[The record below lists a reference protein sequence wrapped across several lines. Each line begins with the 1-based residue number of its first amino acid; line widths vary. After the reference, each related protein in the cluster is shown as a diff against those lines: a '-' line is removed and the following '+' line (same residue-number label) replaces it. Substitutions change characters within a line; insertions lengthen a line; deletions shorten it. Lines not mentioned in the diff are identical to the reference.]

1 MMALDRRLIQNF
13 EWRVVLTAFLL
24 AGLGILSIYTA
35 TTTASF
41 PLKQHLYLRQATWF
55 VVGATLL
62 IVAMTLNYRT
72 AGRFAYLFYGLAI
85 FSLLLV
91 PFFGRVGLGAQ
102 RWVKL
107 GFIAFQP
114 SEVAKIALVLCLARY
129 FEDRKERVTSLRTM
143 GGAALLTLVP
153 ALLVVRQPDLGT
165 ALILLAA
172 GISLMLLVGLRLRVA
187 VPVGVG
193 LLALAPVTWTFLKVY
208 QKRRLL
214 VFLNPNLDPLGAGY
228 HVAQSKIAVG
238 SGELWGKGFM
248 AATQSQLNFL
258 PENHTDFIF
267 AVLAE
272 QWGFVGSVAVL
283 GLFYFLITRGLEIS
297 MEAKD
302 LFGSLMALGIGI
314 TITIGLQVLL
324 NIGMVLGIMP
334 VVGIPLPLLS
344 YGGSSMVMTL
354 TAIGLL
360 VNVRMRRFMY

>member
-1 MMALDRRLIQNF
+1 MPLDRRLIQNF
-13 EWRVVLTAFLL
+13 EWRIILTAFLL

-35 TTTASF
+35 TANASL

-55 VVGATLL
+55 VVGAMLL
-62 IVAMTLNYRT
+62 LAVVTINYRT
-72 AGRFAYLFYGLAI
+72 TGRFAYVLYGLAI

-102 RWVKL
+102 RWIKL
-107 GFIAFQP
+107 GFLAFQP
-114 SEVAKIALVLCLARY
+114 SEVAKVALVLCLARY
-129 FEDRKERVTSLRTM
+129 FEDRKERVTAPRTM

-165 ALILLAA
+165 ALILLAV
-172 GISLMLLVGLRLRVA
+172 GLSLMLLVGVRLRVL

-193 LLALAPVTWTFLKVY
+193 LLALAPIVWTFLKAY

-238 SGELWGKGFM
+238 SGELLGKGFM
-248 AATQSQLNFL
+248 AASQSQLNFL

-272 QWGFVGSVAVL
+272 QWGFVGSLAVL
-283 GLFYFLITRGLEIS
+283 ALFYFLIIRGLEIS

-302 LFGSLMALGIGI
+302 LFGSLMAFGI
-314 TITIGLQVLL
+314 TTMVGLQALV
-324 NIGMVLGIMP
+324 NIGMVLGVMP

>member
-1 MMALDRRLIQNF
+1 MPLDRRLIQNF
-13 EWRVVLTAFLL
+13 EWRLVLTAFLL

-35 TTTASF
+35 TATSPL

-55 VVGATLL
+55 AVGAVFLL
-62 IVAMTLNYRT
+62 LAMTINYRT
-72 AGRFAYLFYGLAI
+72 AGRFAYLLYGLAI
-85 FSLLLV
+85 LSLLLV

-102 RWVKL
+102 RWIKL
-107 GFIAFQP
+107 GLVAFQP
-114 SEVAKIALVLCLARY
+114 SEVAKLALVFCLARY
-129 FEDRKERVTSLRTM
+129 FEDRKERLTALRTM
-143 GGAALLTLVP
+143 GGAALLTLLP

-165 ALILLAA
+165 ALILLSA
-172 GISLMLLVGLRLRVA
+172 GIGLMLLVGLRLRVA

-193 LLALAPVTWTFLKVY
+193 LLALAPIVWTFLKAY

-228 HVAQSKIAVG
+228 HLAQSKIAVG
-238 SGELWGKGFM
+238 SGELWGRGFM

-272 QWGFVGSVAVL
+272 QWGFVGSVATL
-283 GLFYFLITRGLEIS
+283 GLFCLLISRGLKVS

-302 LFGSLMALGIGI
+302 LLGSLMAFGF
-314 TITIGLQVLL
+314 TATIGLQALV

-354 TAIGLL
+354 TGIGLL
-360 VNVRMRRFMY
+360 VNIRMRRFLY

>member
-1 MMALDRRLIQNF
+1 MPLDRRLIQNF
-13 EWRVVLTAFLL
+13 EWRIVLTAFLL

-35 TTTASF
+35 TATATL
-41 PLKQHLYLRQATWF
+41 PLKPHLYLRQATWF
-55 VVGATLL
+55 AVGVVFLF
-62 IVAMTLNYRT
+62 VAVTINYRT
-72 AGRFAYLFYGLAI
+72 AGRFAYLLYGLAI
-85 FSLLLV
+85 LSLLLV

-102 RWVKL
+102 RWIKV
-107 GFIAFQP
+107 GFVAFQP
-114 SEVAKIALVLCLARY
+114 SEVAKLALVLCLARY
-129 FEDRKERVTSLRTM
+129 FEDRKERLTAMRTM
-143 GGAALLTLVP
+143 GGAALLTLLP

-172 GISLMLLVGLRLRVA
+172 GIALMLLVGLRLRVA

-193 LLALAPVTWTFLKVY
+193 LLALAPIVWTFLKAY

-238 SGELWGKGFM
+238 SGELWGRGFM

-272 QWGFVGSVAVL
+272 QWGFVGSVAAL
-283 GLFYFLITRGLEIS
+283 GLFCLLITRGLKVS

-302 LFGSLMALGIGI
+302 LLGSLMAFGI
-314 TITIGLQVLL
+314 TATIGLQALV

-354 TAIGLL
+354 AAIGLL
-360 VNVRMRRFMY
+360 VNIRMRRFLY

>member
-1 MMALDRRLIQNF
+1 MALDRRLIQNF
-13 EWRVVLTAFLL
+13 EWRVILTAFLL

-35 TTTASF
+35 TATSNL

-55 VVGATLL
+55 VGGATLL
-62 IVAMTLNYRT
+62 LVAVTLNYRM
-72 AGRFAYLFYGLAI
+72 AGRFAYLLYGLAI
-85 FSLLLV
+85 LSLLLV

-102 RWVKL
+102 RWIKL

-129 FEDRKERVTSLRTM
+129 FEDRKERVTAPRTM
-143 GGAALLTLVP
+143 GGAALLTLAP

-165 ALILLAA
+165 ALILLAV
-172 GISLMLLVGLRLRVA
+172 GVSLMLLVGLRLRVA

-193 LLALAPVTWTFLKVY
+193 LLALAPVTWTFLKAY
-208 QKRRLL
+208 QKRRFL

-302 LFGSLMALGIGI
+302 LFGSLMALGI
-314 TITIGLQVLL
+314 TITIGLQALL
-324 NIGMVLGIMP
+324 NIGMVLGVMP

>member
-1 MMALDRRLIQNF
+1 MPLDRRLIQNF
-13 EWRVVLTAFLL
+13 EWRLVLAAFLL

-35 TTTASF
+35 TATSSL
-41 PLKQHLYLRQATWF
+41 PLKQHLYLRQATWV
-55 VVGATLL
+55 VVGTMFLL
-62 IVAMTLNYRT
+62 AAVTVNYRT
-72 AGRFAYLFYGLAI
+72 AGRFAYLLYGLAI

-102 RWVKL
+102 RWIKL
-107 GFIAFQP
+107 GIIAFQP
-114 SEVAKIALVLCLARY
+114 SEVAKVALVLCLARY
-129 FEDRKERVTSLRTM
+129 FEDRKERVSAPRTM
-143 GGAALLTLVP
+143 GGAALLTVLP

-165 ALILLAA
+165 SLVLLAV
-172 GISLMLLVGLRLRVA
+172 GVSLMLLVGLRLRVA
-187 VPVGVG
+187 AAVGVG
-193 LLALAPVTWTFLKVY
+193 LLALAPLVWTFLKAY

-248 AATQSQLNFL
+248 AASQSQLNFL

-272 QWGFVGSVAVL
+272 QWGFVGSIAVL
-283 GLFYFLITRGLEIS
+283 ALFYFLITRGLEIS

-302 LFGSLMALGIGI
+302 LFGSLLAFGI
-314 TITIGLQVLL
+314 TATIGLQALL
-324 NIGMVLGIMP
+324 NIGMVLGILP
-334 VVGIPLPLLS
+334 VVGIPLPLFS

-360 VNVRMRRFMY
+360 VNIRMRRFMY

>member
-1 MMALDRRLIQNF
+1 MPLDRRLLQNF
-13 EWRVVLTAFLL
+13 EWRLILTAFLL

-35 TTTASF
+35 TATASL

-62 IVAMTLNYRT
+62 VVAVTINYRT
-72 AGRFAYLFYGLAI
+72 TGRFAYLFYGLAI

-91 PFFGRVGLGAQ
+91 PLFGRVGLGAQ
-102 RWVKL
+102 RWIKL
-107 GFIAFQP
+107 GFLAFQP
-114 SEVAKIALVLCLARY
+114 SEVAKVALVLCLARY
-129 FEDRKERVTSLRTM
+129 FEDRKERVTAPRTM
-143 GGAALLTLVP
+143 VGAALLTLVP

-165 ALILLAA
+165 ALLLLAV
-172 GISLMLLVGLRLRVA
+172 GVSLMLLVGVRLRVL

-193 LLALAPVTWTFLKVY
+193 LLALAPIVWTFLKAY

-238 SGELWGKGFM
+238 SGELLGKGFM
-248 AATQSQLNFL
+248 AASQSQLNFL

-272 QWGFVGSVAVL
+272 QWGFLGSLAVL
-283 GLFYFLITRGLEIS
+283 ALFYFLIIRGLEIS

-302 LFGSLMALGIGI
+302 LFGSLMAFGI
-314 TITIGLQVLL
+314 TTMIGLQALL
-324 NIGMVLGIMP
+324 NIGMVLGVMP

>member
-1 MMALDRRLIQNF
+1 MPLDRRLIQNF
-13 EWRVVLTAFLL
+13 EWRIILAAFLL

-35 TTTASF
+35 TATASLS
-41 PLKQHLYLRQATWF
+41 LKQHLYLRQATWF
-55 VVGATLL
+55 VVGAMLL
-62 IVAMTLNYRT
+62 LAVVTINYRT
-72 AGRFAYLFYGLAI
+72 TGRFAYLFYGLAI

-102 RWVKL
+102 RWIKL
-107 GFIAFQP
+107 GFLAFQP
-114 SEVAKIALVLCLARY
+114 SEVAKVALVLCLARY
-129 FEDRKERVTSLRTM
+129 FEDRKERVTAPRTM

-165 ALILLAA
+165 ALILLAV
-172 GISLMLLVGLRLRVA
+172 GVSLMLLVGVRLRVL

-193 LLALAPVTWTFLKVY
+193 LLALAPIVWTFLKAY

-238 SGELWGKGFM
+238 SGELLGKGFM
-248 AATQSQLNFL
+248 AASQSQLNFL

-272 QWGFVGSVAVL
+272 QWGFLGSLAVL
-283 GLFYFLITRGLEIS
+283 VLFYFLIIRGLEIS

-302 LFGSLMALGIGI
+302 LFGSLMAFGI
-314 TITIGLQVLL
+314 TTMIGLQALL
-324 NIGMVLGIMP
+324 NIGMVLGVMP
-334 VVGIPLPLLS
+334 VVGIPLPLVS

>member
-1 MMALDRRLIQNF
+1 MALDRRLIQNF
-13 EWRVVLTAFLL
+13 DWRVILSAFLL
-24 AGLGILSIYTA
+24 VGVGILSIYAATA
-35 TTTASF
+35 TSMYPA
-41 PLKQHLYLRQATWF
+41 KQSLALRQTTWF
-55 VVGATLL
+55 LVGTAFLL
-62 IVAMTLNYRT
+62 VAVTVAYRT
-72 AGRFAYLFYGLAI
+72 AGRFAYLLYGLAI
-85 FSLLLV
+85 LSLLLV

-102 RWVKL
+102 RWLKF

-129 FEDRKERVTSLRTM
+129 FEDRKERVSTGRTM
-143 GGAALLTLVP
+143 RGAALLTMVP

-165 ALILLAA
+165 ALVLLAL
-172 GISLMLLVGLRLRVA
+172 GISMMLLVGLRLRV
-187 VPVGVG
+187 VIPVGVA
-193 LLALAPVTWTFLKVY
+193 LVALAPIVWTFLKAY
-208 QKRRLL
+208 QKRRVL
-214 VFLNPNLDPLGAGY
+214 VFLNPSMDPLGAGY

-248 AATQSQLNFL
+248 AASQSQLNFL
-258 PENHTDFIF
+258 PENHTDFVF

-283 GLFYFLITRGLEIS
+283 ALFYFLIVRGLEVS

-302 LFGSLMALGIGI
+302 LFGSLLAFGI
-314 TITIGLQVLL
+314 TTMIGLQALV
-324 NIGMVLGIMP
+324 NIGMVLGFMP